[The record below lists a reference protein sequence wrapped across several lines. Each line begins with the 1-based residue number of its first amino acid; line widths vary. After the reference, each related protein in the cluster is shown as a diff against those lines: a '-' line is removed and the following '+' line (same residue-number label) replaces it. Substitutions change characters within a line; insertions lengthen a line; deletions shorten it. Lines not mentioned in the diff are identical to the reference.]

1 MTLPNQ
7 YLHTYNL
14 YVRTYIHTYIQ
25 FILYTTYIKHGKQLL
40 QRKVRSIPREDVA
53 EVCVQALLEPAAQ
66 NKAFDLIVDPDQPA
80 PQSNDWNAFFSQ
92 PGTCRY

>member
-1 MTLPNQ
+1 M
-7 YLHTYNL
+7 YIH
-14 YVRTYIHTYIQ
+14 TYIHTYVNNIS
-25 FILYTTYIKHGKQLL
+25 ILQLL
-40 QRKVRSIPREDVA
+40 QKKVRSIPRDDVA

-66 NKAFDLIVDPDQPA
+66 NKAFDLIVDPDQAA